1 MKGFIAPPRSS
12 FALVMTLAVGCSGTD
27 APSVGADAGSND
39 EVRRQ
44 QLVDRGRYISNN
56 LAACTFCHTPLN
68 PDGTRD
74 QTKLFSGVDCF
85 LDVDPA
91 PGVGCI
97 STSNL
102 TNHETGLKNATD
114 DQIKKAIRDGQRSD
128 DKNLASLMPYWVFHN
143 MEDSDLDALVAYI
156 RTLPGVDHRVAANE
170 EPWRSENERG
180 PRAQPI
186 DPASIPMPPA
196 GPDQAR
202 AIRGRYLSSMA
213 GLCIDCHTAQLPP
226 GSIRPIDI
234 SRPFAGGRVWH
245 HEELGLQTPAYPPQV
260 HTRNL
265 TPDATGLAGWSV
277 EDIARGTAEGK
288 DREGRAVC
296 AATHGNTISPYAAL
310 EPRDLADIALYVSQ
324 LPAIANDTG
333 PDCRGPMV
341 P

>member
-1 MKGFIAPPRSS
+1 MRGHLASLLPSS
-12 FALVMTLAVGCSGTD
+12 ALALLVGVGCSGPEPP
-27 APSVGADAGSND
+27 AASPDAGTSGQA
-39 EVRRQ
+39 RQ
-44 QLVDRGRYISNN
+44 ALVERGRYLANN
-56 LAACTFCHTPLN
+56 LGACTFCHTPLN

-74 QTKLFSGVDCF
+74 LTRLFAGVDCF

-91 PGVGCI
+91 EGVGCI

-102 TNHETGLKNATD
+102 TDHETGIKNATD
-114 DQIKKAIRDGQRSD
+114 DQLKKAIREGQRTD

-143 MEDSDLDALVAYI
+143 MEDADLDALVAYL

-170 EPWRSENERG
+170 EPWRSQNERG
-180 PRAQPI
+180 PRAEFI
-186 DPASIPMPPA
+186 DPATIPMPTA

-202 AIRGRYLSSMA
+202 AMRGRYLATMA
-213 GLCIDCHTAQLPP
+213 GLCMDCHSPQLPP
-226 GSIRPIDI
+226 TAIRPIDVT
-234 SRPFAGGRVWH
+234 RAFAGGRVWH
-245 HEELGLQTPAYPPQV
+245 HIELGLQTPAYPTEV

-277 EDIARGTAEGK
+277 DDIARATAEGK

-296 AATHGNTISPYAAL
+296 AATHGNTISPFAAL
-310 EPRDLADIALYVSQ
+310 EPQDLADIALYISR

-333 PDCRGPMV
+333 PDCQGPMV